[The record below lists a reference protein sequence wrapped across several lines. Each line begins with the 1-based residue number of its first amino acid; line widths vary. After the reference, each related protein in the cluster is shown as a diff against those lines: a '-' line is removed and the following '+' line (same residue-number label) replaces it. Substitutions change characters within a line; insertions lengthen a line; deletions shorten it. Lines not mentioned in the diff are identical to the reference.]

1 MLHSCEKDTH
11 ESLRTR
17 LSRVELDG
25 KRFNSPGAA
34 GSGIYQWTVLSL
46 QAQRKQKRS
55 SASPGEKKEIST
67 G

>member
-11 ESLRTR
+11 EGLRTR
-17 LSRVELDG
+17 LSHVELDG

-46 QAQRKQKRS
+46 QAQRKQK
-55 SASPGEKKEIST
+55 KEFS
-67 G
+67 